1 MAIDS
6 MLVIL
11 ASLGEVAVLILL
23 LMRGIPRKLPWFFA
37 YVAWSVLSD
46 IALYIAARQLAQVAF
61 YRVYTGEMVI
71 DSALQFAVLTELI
84 WSVLRP
90 VRKSLPKSSLWI
102 LIGIVG
108 LAGVVIW
115 PLAGQTV
122 PPELTSFARTVFHLS
137 QTIAILRVLLFVVMA
152 AFSQVLSIGW
162 RDRELQVAT
171 GLGFYSIVSLLV
183 AVLHTHQLVGAQ
195 YHWLDRVVSVSYLC
209 TLSYWVLNFARKDE
223 NRKEYSDQ
231 MRGILVSI
239 GVSLRTDG
247 IPIGN
252 PPDSEARRRKR

>member
-223 NRKEYSDQ
+223 KRKEFSDQ